1 LKVINFNNHEFKI
14 NNDGIL
20 FWLEKKIAIVS
31 DLHLEKGSSFAS
43 SGQFVPPFDSEE
55 TLKKLINFLKTHE
68 VQTIIL
74 LGDTF
79 HDGGALNRMSSK
91 VKSIFDSLVE
101 NYEIIFVLG
110 NHENKMKSAFIKFYE
125 RYIVD
130 DIHFLHEAVLE
141 KKYQISGH
149 FHPVASL
156 KINSK
161 QITEKCLIHSENHI
175 IMPAFGEFTTGG
187 LNINNPVF
195 KPFLNRNYY
204 IYFLTKKS
212 VYKFASHDIKT

>member
-1 LKVINFNNHEFKI
+1 MKVINFNNHEFKI

-43 SGQFVPPFDSEE
+43 LGQFIPPFDSEE
-55 TLKKLINFLKTHE
+55 TLKKLINFFKTHE

-79 HDGGALNRMSSK
+79 HDRGALNRMSSK

-175 IMPAFGEFTTGG
+175 IMPAFGEFTGG

>member
-1 LKVINFNNHEFKI
+1 MKVINFNNHEFKI
-14 NNDGIL
+14 NNDGVL

-55 TLKKLINFLKTHE
+55 TLNKLINFLKIHE
-68 VQTIIL
+68 VKIIIL

-79 HDGGALNRMSSK
+79 HDRGALNRMSSK

-161 QITEKCLIHSENHI
+161 LITEKCLIHSENHL
-175 IMPAFGEFTTGG
+175 IMPAFGEFTGG

>member
-1 LKVINFNNHEFKI
+1 MKVINFNNHEFKI
-14 NNDGIL
+14 NNDGVL

-55 TLKKLINFLKTHE
+55 TLNKLINFLKIHE
-68 VQTIIL
+68 VKIIIL

-79 HDGGALNRMSSK
+79 HDRGALNRMSSK

-141 KKYQISGH
+141 KKHQISGH

-175 IMPAFGEFTTGG
+175 IMPAFGEFTGG

>member
-1 LKVINFNNHEFKI
+1 MKVINFNNHEFKI
-14 NNDGIL
+14 NNDGVL

-55 TLKKLINFLKTHE
+55 TLNKLINFLKIHE
-68 VQTIIL
+68 VKIIIL

-79 HDGGALNRMSSK
+79 HDRGALNRMSSK

-130 DIHFLHEAVLE
+130 DIHFLHEAALE

-175 IMPAFGEFTTGG
+175 IMPAFGEFTGG

>member
-1 LKVINFNNHEFKI
+1 MKVINFNNHEFKI

-43 SGQFVPPFDSEE
+43 LGQFIPPFDSEE
-55 TLKKLINFLKTHE
+55 TLKKLINFFKTHE

-130 DIHFLHEAVLE
+130 DIYFLHEAVLE

-175 IMPAFGEFTTGG
+175 IMPAFGEFTGG

>member
-20 FWLEKKIAIVS
+20 FWLEKKIAIIS

-43 SGQFVPPFDSEE
+43 SGQFIPPYDSEE

-79 HDGGALNRMSSK
+79 HDGGALNRMSCK
-91 VKSIFDSLVE
+91 VKLIFDSLVE

-110 NHENKMKSAFIKFYE
+110 NHENKMKSPYIKFYE

-161 QITEKCLIHSENHI
+161 KITEKCLIHSENYI
-175 IMPAFGEFTTGG
+175 IMPAFGEFTGG

-195 KPFLNRNYY
+195 KPFLNSNYY

>member
-1 LKVINFNNHEFKI
+1 MKVINFNNHEFKI

-20 FWLEKKIAIVS
+20 FWLEKKIAILS

-43 SGQFVPPFDSEE
+43 LGQFIPPYDSEE

-175 IMPAFGEFTTGG
+175 IMPAFGEFTGG
-187 LNINNPVF
+187 LNINNLVF

>member
-20 FWLEKKIAIVS
+20 FWLEKKIAIIS

-43 SGQFVPPFDSEE
+43 SGQFIPPFDSEE
-55 TLKKLINFLKTHE
+55 TLNKLINFLQIHE

-79 HDGGALNRMSSK
+79 HDRGALNRMSSK

-110 NHENKMKSAFIKFYE
+110 NHENKMKSPYIKFYE

-161 QITEKCLIHSENHI
+161 KITEKCLIHSENLI
-175 IMPAFGEFTTGG
+175 IMPAFGEFTGG

-195 KPFLNRNYY
+195 KPFLNSNYY

>member
-1 LKVINFNNHEFKI
+1 MKVINFNNHEFKI

-20 FWLEKKIAIVS
+20 FWLEKKIAILS

-43 SGQFVPPFDSEE
+43 LGQFIPPYDSEE

-91 VKSIFDSLVE
+91 VKSIFDSLVK

-110 NHENKMKSAFIKFYE
+110 NHENKMKSPYIKFYE

-141 KKYQISGH
+141 KKHQISGH

-161 QITEKCLIHSENHI
+161 KITEKCLIHSENYI
-175 IMPAFGEFTTGG
+175 IMPAFGEFTGG

-195 KPFLNRNYY
+195 KPFLNSNYY

>member
-1 LKVINFNNHEFKI
+1 MKVINFNNHEFKI

-20 FWLEKKIAIVS
+20 FWLEKKIAIIS

-43 SGQFVPPFDSEE
+43 LGQFIPPYDSEE

-161 QITEKCLIHSENHI
+161 KITEKCLIHSENHL
-175 IMPAFGEFTTGG
+175 IMPAFGEFTGG

>member
-1 LKVINFNNHEFKI
+1 MKVINFNNHEFKI

-20 FWLEKKIAIVS
+20 FWLEKKIAIIS

-43 SGQFVPPFDSEE
+43 SGQFIPPFDSEE
-55 TLKKLINFLKTHE
+55 TLNKLINFLQIHE

-110 NHENKMKSAFIKFYE
+110 NHENKMKSPYIKFYE

-175 IMPAFGEFTTGG
+175 IMPAFGEFTGG
-187 LNINNPVF
+187 LNIKNPVF

>member
-1 LKVINFNNHEFKI
+1 MKVINFNNHKFKI

-43 SGQFVPPFDSEE
+43 LGQFIPPYDSEE

-91 VKSIFDSLVE
+91 VKLIFDSLVE
-101 NYEIIFVLG
+101 NYEIVFVLG
-110 NHENKMKSAFIKFYE
+110 NHENKMKSPYIKFYE

-161 QITEKCLIHSENHI
+161 KITEKCLIHSENYI
-175 IMPAFGEFTTGG
+175 IMPAFGEFTRG

-195 KPFLNRNYY
+195 KPFLNSNYY

>member
-1 LKVINFNNHEFKI
+1 MKVINFNNHEFKI

-20 FWLEKKIAIVS
+20 FWLEKKIAIIS

-43 SGQFVPPFDSEE
+43 SGQFIPPYDSEE

-79 HDGGALNRMSSK
+79 HDGGALNRMSCK
-91 VKSIFDSLVE
+91 VKLIFDSLVE

-110 NHENKMKSAFIKFYE
+110 NHENKMKSPYIKFYE

-161 QITEKCLIHSENHI
+161 KITEKCLIHSENYI
-175 IMPAFGEFTTGG
+175 IMPAFGEFTGG

>member
-1 LKVINFNNHEFKI
+1 MKVINFNNHEFKI
-14 NNDGIL
+14 NNQGIL
-20 FWLEKKIAIVS
+20 LWLEKKIAIIS

-43 SGQFVPPFDSEE
+43 SGQFIPPFDSEE
-55 TLKKLINFLKTHE
+55 TLNKLINFLKIHE
-68 VQTIIL
+68 VQTIVL

-156 KINSK
+156 KIN
-161 QITEKCLIHSENHI
+161 
-175 IMPAFGEFTTGG
+175 
-187 LNINNPVF
+187 
-195 KPFLNRNYY
+195 
-204 IYFLTKKS
+204 
-212 VYKFASHDIKT
+212 

>member
-1 LKVINFNNHEFKI
+1 MKVINFYNHEFKI

-43 SGQFVPPFDSEE
+43 SGQFIPPFDSEE
-55 TLKKLINFLKTHE
+55 TLNKLINFLKIHE
-68 VQTIIL
+68 VQTIVL

-110 NHENKMKSAFIKFYE
+110 NHENKMKSPYIKFYE

-161 QITEKCLIHSENHI
+161 KITEKCLIHSENHI
-175 IMPAFGEFTTGG
+175 IMPAFGEFTGG
-187 LNINNPVF
+187 FNINNPVF
-195 KPFLNRNYY
+195 KPFLNSNYY

>member
-1 LKVINFNNHEFKI
+1 MKVINFNNHEFKI

-20 FWLEKKIAIVS
+20 FWLEKKIAIIS

-43 SGQFVPPFDSEE
+43 SGQFIPPFDSEE
-55 TLKKLINFLKTHE
+55 TLNKLINFLKIHE
-68 VQTIIL
+68 VQTIVL

-110 NHENKMKSAFIKFYE
+110 NHENKMKSAFIKLYE

-161 QITEKCLIHSENHI
+161 KITEKCLIHSENYI
-175 IMPAFGEFTTGG
+175 IMPAFGEFTGG
-187 LNINNPVF
+187 LNINNHVF
-195 KPFLNRNYY
+195 KPFLNSNYY

>member
-1 LKVINFNNHEFKI
+1 MKVINFNNHEFKI

-43 SGQFVPPFDSEE
+43 LGQFIPPFDSEE
-55 TLKKLINFLKTHE
+55 TLKKLINFFKTHE

-79 HDGGALNRMSSK
+79 HDRGALNRMSSK

-161 QITEKCLIHSENHI
+161 KITEKCLIHSENHI
-175 IMPAFGEFTTGG
+175 IMPAFGEFTGG

-212 VYKFASHDIKT
+212 VYKFASDDIKT

>member
-1 LKVINFNNHEFKI
+1 MKVINFNNHEFKI
-14 NNDGIL
+14 NNDGVL

-55 TLKKLINFLKTHE
+55 TLNKLINFLKIHE
-68 VQTIIL
+68 VKIIIL

-79 HDGGALNRMSSK
+79 HDRGALNRMSSK

-110 NHENKMKSAFIKFYE
+110 NHENKMKSLYIKFYE

-175 IMPAFGEFTTGG
+175 IMPAFGEFTGG

>member
-14 NNDGIL
+14 NNDCIL
-20 FWLEKKIAIVS
+20 FWLEKKIAILS

-43 SGQFVPPFDSEE
+43 SGQFIPPFDSEE
-55 TLKKLINFLKTHE
+55 TLNKLINFLKIHE
-68 VQTIIL
+68 VQTIVL

-91 VKSIFDSLVE
+91 VKLIFDSLVE
-101 NYEIIFVLG
+101 NYEIVFVLG
-110 NHENKMKSAFIKFYE
+110 NHENKMKSPYIKFYE

-161 QITEKCLIHSENHI
+161 KITEKCLIHSENHI
-175 IMPAFGEFTTGG
+175 IMPAFGEFTGG
-187 LNINNPVF
+187 LNINNSVF

-212 VYKFASHDIKT
+212 VYKFGSHDIKT

>member
-1 LKVINFNNHEFKI
+1 MKVINFNNHEFKI

-20 FWLEKKIAIVS
+20 FWLEKKIAILS

-43 SGQFVPPFDSEE
+43 LGQFIPPYDSEE

-110 NHENKMKSAFIKFYE
+110 NHENKMKSPYIKFYE

-175 IMPAFGEFTTGG
+175 IMPAFGEFTGG

>member
-1 LKVINFNNHEFKI
+1 MKVINFNNHEFKI

-20 FWLEKKIAIVS
+20 FWLEKKIAILS

-43 SGQFVPPFDSEE
+43 LGQFIPPYDSEE

-79 HDGGALNRMSSK
+79 HDGGALNRMSCK
-91 VKSIFDSLVE
+91 VKLIFDSLVE

-110 NHENKMKSAFIKFYE
+110 NHENKMKSPYIKFYE

-161 QITEKCLIHSENHI
+161 KITEKCLIYSENHI
-175 IMPAFGEFTTGG
+175 IMPAFGEFTGG

>member
-1 LKVINFNNHEFKI
+1 MKVINFNNHEFKI
-14 NNDGIL
+14 NNDGVL

-55 TLKKLINFLKTHE
+55 TLNNLINFLKIHE
-68 VQTIIL
+68 VKIIIL

-79 HDGGALNRMSSK
+79 HDRGALNRMSSK

-101 NYEIIFVLG
+101 NYEIIFILG

-141 KKYQISGH
+141 KKHQISGH

-161 QITEKCLIHSENHI
+161 LITEKCLIYSENHL
-175 IMPAFGEFTTGG
+175 IMPAFGEFTGG

>member
-1 LKVINFNNHEFKI
+1 MKVINFNNHEFKI

-43 SGQFVPPFDSEE
+43 LGQFIPPYDSEE
-55 TLKKLINFLKTHE
+55 TLKKLINFVKTHE

-79 HDGGALNRMSSK
+79 HDRGALNRMSSK

-175 IMPAFGEFTTGG
+175 IMPAFGEFTGG

>member
-20 FWLEKKIAIVS
+20 FWLEKKIAIIS

-43 SGQFVPPFDSEE
+43 SGQFIPPYDSEE

-79 HDGGALNRMSSK
+79 HDGGALNRMSCK
-91 VKSIFDSLVE
+91 VKLIFDSLVE

-110 NHENKMKSAFIKFYE
+110 NHENKMKSPYIKFYE

-161 QITEKCLIHSENHI
+161 KITEKCLIHSENHI
-175 IMPAFGEFTTGG
+175 IMPAFGEFTGG
-187 LNINNPVF
+187 LNIKNPVF

>member
-14 NNDGIL
+14 NNDGVL

-55 TLKKLINFLKTHE
+55 TLNKLINFLKIHE
-68 VQTIIL
+68 VKIIIL

-79 HDGGALNRMSSK
+79 HDRGALNRMSSK

-161 QITEKCLIHSENHI
+161 KITEKCLIYSENHI
-175 IMPAFGEFTTGG
+175 IMPAFGEFTGG

>member
-1 LKVINFNNHEFKI
+1 MKVINFNNHEFKI

-20 FWLEKKIAIVS
+20 FWLEKKIAILS

-43 SGQFVPPFDSEE
+43 LGQFIPPYDSEE
-55 TLKKLINFLKTHE
+55 KLKKLINFLKTHE

-161 QITEKCLIHSENHI
+161 KITEKCLIHSENHL
-175 IMPAFGEFTTGG
+175 IMPAFGEFTGG

-212 VYKFASHDIKT
+212 VYKFASHEIKT

>member
-1 LKVINFNNHEFKI
+1 MKVINFNNHKFKI

-43 SGQFVPPFDSEE
+43 LGQFVPPYDSEE

-79 HDGGALNRMSSK
+79 HDGGALNRMSCK
-91 VKSIFDSLVE
+91 VKLIFDSLVE

-110 NHENKMKSAFIKFYE
+110 NHENKMKSPYIKFYE

-161 QITEKCLIHSENHI
+161 KITEKCLIHSENHI
-175 IMPAFGEFTTGG
+175 IMPAFGEFTGG

-195 KPFLNRNYY
+195 KPFLNSNYY

>member
-1 LKVINFNNHEFKI
+1 MKVINFNNHEFKI

-43 SGQFVPPFDSEE
+43 LGQFIPPFDSEE
-55 TLKKLINFLKTHE
+55 TLKKLINFFKTHE

-79 HDGGALNRMSSK
+79 HDRGALNRMSSK

-161 QITEKCLIHSENHI
+161 KITEKCLIHSENHL
-175 IMPAFGEFTTGG
+175 IMPAFGEFTGG

>member
-20 FWLEKKIAIVS
+20 FWLEKKIAILS

-43 SGQFVPPFDSEE
+43 LGQFIPPYDSEE

-175 IMPAFGEFTTGG
+175 IMPAFGEFTGG

>member
-1 LKVINFNNHEFKI
+1 MKVINFNNHEFKI

-43 SGQFVPPFDSEE
+43 LGQFIPPYDSEE

-156 KINSK
+156 KIDSK
-161 QITEKCLIHSENHI
+161 KITEKCLIHSENYL
-175 IMPAFGEFTTGG
+175 IMPAFGEFTGG

>member
-1 LKVINFNNHEFKI
+1 MKVINFNNHEFKI
-14 NNDGIL
+14 NNDGVL

-55 TLKKLINFLKTHE
+55 TLNKLINFLKIHE
-68 VQTIIL
+68 VKIIIL

-79 HDGGALNRMSSK
+79 HDRGALNRMSSK

-141 KKYQISGH
+141 KKHQISGH

-161 QITEKCLIHSENHI
+161 LITEKCLIHSKNHI
-175 IMPAFGEFTTGG
+175 IMPAFGEFTGG

>member
-1 LKVINFNNHEFKI
+1 MKVINFNNHEFKI
-14 NNDGIL
+14 NNDGVL

-43 SGQFVPPFDSEE
+43 SGQFIPPFDSEE
-55 TLKKLINFLKTHE
+55 TLKKLINFVKTHE
-68 VQTIIL
+68 VKIIIL

-79 HDGGALNRMSSK
+79 HDRGALNRMSSK

-175 IMPAFGEFTTGG
+175 IMPAFGEFTGG

>member
-1 LKVINFNNHEFKI
+1 MKVINFNNHEFKI

-43 SGQFVPPFDSEE
+43 LGQFIPPFDSEE

-79 HDGGALNRMSSK
+79 HDRGALNRMSSK

-175 IMPAFGEFTTGG
+175 IMPAFGEFTGG

>member
-1 LKVINFNNHEFKI
+1 MKVVNFNNHEFKI
-14 NNDGIL
+14 NNDGVL
-20 FWLEKKIAIVS
+20 FWLEKKIAIIS

-79 HDGGALNRMSSK
+79 HDGGALNRMSCK
-91 VKSIFDSLVE
+91 VKLIFDSLVE

-175 IMPAFGEFTTGG
+175 IMPAFGEFTGG

>member
-1 LKVINFNNHEFKI
+1 MKVINFNNHEFKI

-55 TLKKLINFLKTHE
+55 TLNKLINFLKIHE
-68 VQTIIL
+68 VKIIIL

-79 HDGGALNRMSSK
+79 HDRGALNRMSSK

-125 RYIVD
+125 LYIVD

-161 QITEKCLIHSENHI
+161 KITEKCLIHSENHL
-175 IMPAFGEFTTGG
+175 IMPAFGEFTGG

>member
-1 LKVINFNNHEFKI
+1 MKVINFNNHEFKI

-43 SGQFVPPFDSEE
+43 LGQFIPPFDSEE
-55 TLKKLINFLKTHE
+55 TLKKLINFFKTHE

-79 HDGGALNRMSSK
+79 HDRGALNRMSSK

-161 QITEKCLIHSENHI
+161 KITEKCLIHSENHI
-175 IMPAFGEFTTGG
+175 IMPAFGEFTGG

>member
-14 NNDGIL
+14 NNDGVL

-55 TLKKLINFLKTHE
+55 TLNKLINFLKIHE
-68 VQTIIL
+68 VKIIIL

-79 HDGGALNRMSSK
+79 HDRGALNRMSSK

-161 QITEKCLIHSENHI
+161 LITEKCLIHSENHL
-175 IMPAFGEFTTGG
+175 IMPAFGEFTGG

>member
-1 LKVINFNNHEFKI
+1 MKVINFNNHEFKI
-14 NNDGIL
+14 NNDGVL

-55 TLKKLINFLKTHE
+55 TLNKLINFLKIHE
-68 VQTIIL
+68 VKIIIL

-79 HDGGALNRMSSK
+79 HDRGALNRMSSK

-175 IMPAFGEFTTGG
+175 IMPSFGEFTGG